1 MQTRCEKDIL
11 IGSVVINKSWY
22 IGDSVCVGPLKR
34 FDVDTR
40 DLTIAF
46 ISTIKLL
53 VESVLIP
60 PCCVSLEVNRKYE
73 IKRFTRIE
81 DSRSF

>member
-1 MQTRCEKDIL
+1 MHTRCEKDIL

-53 VESVLIP
+53 VGSVYRRVAYL
-60 PCCVSLEVNRKYE
+60 
-73 IKRFTRIE
+73 
-81 DSRSF
+81 